1 MEPATPPAT
10 DTAAPAAPT
19 ADAGQAQDPY
29 AWLEDVDGGLDWVRE
44 RNAET
49 LAGLAASPEFAATRD
64 AVREVLDDPRKIPDV
79 SLLGDM
85 LYNLWRDVDH
95 PRGLWRRTT
104 PDSYRSAEP
113 RWETVLDLDALNAAE
128 GQDWVWHGAAVLRPD
143 FRRALVALS
152 HGGSDADV
160 TRELDLVTCT
170 WVDPAAGGFVRPEAK
185 GDLAW
190 VDGDT
195 VLVTTDFGP
204 GTTTTSGY
212 PRTVRVW
219 RRGTPLAAATEVY
232 ACEETDLGVDAW
244 HDHTPGYSRDVVRR
258 AITFWTSETFVGD
271 TRGELH
277 RIDVPTH
284 AEVVLHR
291 GWLLVRPREDWTLGA
306 ATHPAGSLLAA
317 ALDRWLAGDRSVTQL
332 FTPDAGTS
340 LTDLTW
346 TRDHLVLTVLEHVRN
361 RVLTLTP
368 PDVPDGPWSHGE
380 LPGLPELAT
389 VGVRAVDHV
398 TSNDVWLTTAD
409 FAAPTTLA
417 RTTVGAGRPPEV
429 LKQAPAFFDATGL
442 EVTQRRAT
450 SADGTEVPYF
460 LVRGPAA
467 GRAGDA
473 PTLLYGYG
481 GFEISLLP
489 SYSGSLGRAWLAQGG
504 VYALANI
511 RGGGEYGPQWHRAA
525 LRENRHRAYEDFAA
539 VARDLV
545 ATGVTTA
552 RHLGVQGGSNGG
564 LLTGNMLVTYPEL
577 VGAVVIQVP
586 LLDMKR
592 YPHLL
597 AGASWMAEYGDPDDP
612 ADWEFLQTF
621 SPYHLLD
628 ADKDYPPVLLT
639 TSTRDDRV
647 HPGHARKV
655 AAWLR
660 DHGKDVTYYENVEG
674 GHGGAADNAQAAF
687 MAALAYRFLAE
698 RLR

>member
-1 MEPATPPAT
+1 MDAAT
-10 DTAAPAAPT
+10 
-19 ADAGQAQDPY
+19 DPY

-49 LAGLAASPEFAATRD
+49 LAGLAATDEFARTRD
-64 AVREVLDDPRKIPDV
+64 AILEVLDDPRKIPEV
-79 SLLGDM
+79 SQVGDL
-85 LYNLWRDVDH
+85 LYNLWRDAEH
-95 PRGLWRRTT
+95 PRGVWRRTT
-104 PDSYRSAEP
+104 PAEYRTAEP
-113 RWETVLDLDALNAAE
+113 RWETVLDLDALNVAE
-128 GQDWVWHGAAVLRPD
+128 GEDWVWHGASILRPG

-160 TRELDLVTCT
+160 TRELDLSTLR
-170 WVDPAAGGFVRPEAK
+170 WVDPADGGFVRPEAK

-190 VDGDT
+190 IDQDT
-195 VLVTTDFGP
+195 VLVTTDLGP
-204 GTTTTSGY
+204 GTTTVSGY

-219 RRGTPLAAATEVY
+219 HRGTPLEEAEEIY
-232 ACEETDLGVDAW
+232 ACDVDDLGVDAW
-244 HDHTPGYSRDVVRR
+244 HDHTPGYARDLVRR
-258 AITFWTSETFVGD
+258 AITFWTSETFVREPG
-271 TRGELH
+271 GEL
-277 RIDVPTH
+277 RRVDVPPS

-291 GWLLVRPREDWTLGA
+291 DWLLVRPREDWPLGG
-306 ATHPAGSLLAA
+306 TTYPAGSLLAA
-317 ALDRWLAGDRSVTQL
+317 DLPAWLAGGRSVTPV

-340 LTDLTW
+340 LTDLAW
-346 TRDHLVLTVLEHVRN
+346 TRGHLVLTVLEHVHN
-361 RVLTLTP
+361 RVVALTP
-368 PDVPDGPWSHGE
+368 PAEPGGDWSVGE
-380 LPGLPELAT
+380 LPGLPALAT

-398 TSNDVWLTTAD
+398 TSDDLWVSTAD
-409 FAAPTTLA
+409 FGTPTTLA
-417 RTTVGAGRPPEV
+417 RTTVGAGSPPEV
-429 LKQAPAFFDATGL
+429 LKQAPAFFDAAGL
-442 EVTQRRAT
+442 EISQQRAT
-450 SADGTEVPYF
+450 SADGTQVPYF
-460 LVRGPAA
+460 LVRGPSAS
-467 GRAGDA
+467 RAGDA

-481 GFEISLLP
+481 GFEVSLLP
-489 SYSGSLGRAWLAQGG
+489 SYSGSLGRAWLAEGG

-511 RGGGEYGPQWHRAA
+511 RGGGEYGPGWHRAA

-545 ATGVTTA
+545 ATRVTAA

-564 LLTGNMLVTYPEL
+564 LLTGNVLVSYPEL

-612 ADWEFLQTF
+612 ADWEFVRTF

-628 ADKDYPPVLLT
+628 EGRDYPPVLLT